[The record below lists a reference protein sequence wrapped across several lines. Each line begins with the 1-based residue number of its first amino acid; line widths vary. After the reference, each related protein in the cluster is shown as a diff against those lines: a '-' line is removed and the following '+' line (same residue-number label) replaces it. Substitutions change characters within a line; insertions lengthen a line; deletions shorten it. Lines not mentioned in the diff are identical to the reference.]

1 MSEDNDAK
9 SPSVSKRFPAFC
21 ENTGAFAKE
30 SLVFLVGRKGPL
42 RAASERRRR
51 WGSVR
56 ARLGR
61 VVGGVRGA
69 GGVPAEA
76 SQCIS
81 VLS

>member
-1 MSEDNDAK
+1 MIQSPRLFQKSSLLFRESSLVFAK
-9 SPSVSKRFPAFC
+9 SP
-21 ENTGAFAKE
+21 
-30 SLVFLVGRKGPL
+30 LVFLVVRKGPL
-42 RAASERRRR
+42 RVASERRRR

-69 GGVPAEA
+69 GGVPADA
-76 SQCIS
+76 SQCIG